1 VTDQVKP
8 KECCKKMAEGSLF
21 RFLVTL
27 IFAEVEV
34 QGAESAAPLLGVSSQ
49 TEIRLQIGVG
59 R

>member
-1 VTDQVKP
+1 
-8 KECCKKMAEGSLF
+8 MAEGSLF